1 MIFVWTEHGVP
12 LNRPIV
18 TKIKIYCRAVGL
30 HHYYWLWEK
39 SAVKIFSSWLWSRQ
53 SPPCLIQYNVTLASA
68 LFHSII
74 ISMSLLFIL
83 LPEAHRKNISNT
95 KYLDYFALHIK
106 IKKKRNRTFRTL
118 SYLYYLTGII
128 CSTLKWMY
136 RHKLACHQRQLWQIA
151 CYFCGNPD
159 IVTWQWKTPL
169 LCNSVSAACT
179 GASSYDSTCVKSAVG
194 NTYRHVRAFQ
204 NKISAYK
211 DVSRGVLWT
220 PLTSFIVD
228 LLSLADLT

>member
-106 IKKKRNRTFRTL
+106 IKKEKKQDVQDFILSLL
-118 SYLYYLTGII
+118 SYRDNLQHIEVNVQTQTGM
-128 CSTLKWMY
+128 SSK
-136 RHKLACHQRQLWQIA
+136 
-151 CYFCGNPD
+151 
-159 IVTWQWKTPL
+159 
-169 LCNSVSAACT
+169 AA
-179 GASSYDSTCVKSAVG
+179 
-194 NTYRHVRAFQ
+194 
-204 NKISAYK
+204 
-211 DVSRGVLWT
+211 
-220 PLTSFIVD
+220 
-228 LLSLADLT
+228 LADSLLFLWESRYCHMTVENAAIM